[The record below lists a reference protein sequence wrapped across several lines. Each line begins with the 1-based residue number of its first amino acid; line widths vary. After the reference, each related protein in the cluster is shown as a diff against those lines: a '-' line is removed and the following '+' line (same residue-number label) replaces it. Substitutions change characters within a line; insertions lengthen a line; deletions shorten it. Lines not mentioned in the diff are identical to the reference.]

1 MEIKRES
8 VLEVYEDQESMSPQI
23 VDLIDHAKR
32 AMSRAYAPYSQFKV
46 GAALLTDNGR
56 IIEGNNQENA
66 AYPSGLCA
74 ERVAL
79 FHAGSQYPGEL
90 IRALAIT
97 VNAEGELQ
105 PLEDLVSPCGACLQ
119 VISETENRQE
129 SAIDIYIATRHH
141 VYHAK
146 GVAHFLPFQF
156 NTKL

>member
-1 MEIKRES
+1 MEIKRNS
-8 VLEVYEDQESMSPQI
+8 VLKVYDDPNGTDP
-23 VDLIDHAKR
+23 VVTDLIRR
-32 AMSRAYAPYSQFKV
+32 AGKAMARAYAPYSRFKV
-46 GAALLTDNGR
+46 GAALLLDNGR
-56 IIEGNNQENA
+56 VIEGNNQENA

-79 FHAGSQYPGEL
+79 FHAGSQFPGEV

-97 VNAEGELQ
+97 VNAEGDLQ

-119 VISETENRQE
+119 VISEYENRQD
-129 SAIDIYIATRHH
+129 APIDIYISTKHH
-141 VYHAK
+141 LYHAH